1 MTTTIQELVKDKLL
15 KKLGVSFSVSS
26 KQIEGSE
33 LDRKLFIQS
42 IELLI
47 EIDER
52 QQFMLEELGIDLITF
67 EDKHFRVIEN
77 LFNMLFSTEQL
88 MFIEKFVYDKPK
100 KGTKKLVTVYLD
112 GEEARRMPFN
122 TPEDLWEIIQI
133 L

>member
-1 MTTTIQELVKDKLL
+1 MPTTIQELVKDKLL

-26 KQIEGSE
+26 KQIEGYD
-33 LDRKLFIQS
+33 LDRELFIQS

-52 QQFMLEELGIDLITF
+52 QQFMLEELGVDLITF

-88 MFIEKFVYDKPK
+88 MFVEKFVYDRPK
-100 KGTKKLVTVYLD
+100 KGVKKMVTVHLED
-112 GEEARRMPFN
+112 EEPRRMPFN